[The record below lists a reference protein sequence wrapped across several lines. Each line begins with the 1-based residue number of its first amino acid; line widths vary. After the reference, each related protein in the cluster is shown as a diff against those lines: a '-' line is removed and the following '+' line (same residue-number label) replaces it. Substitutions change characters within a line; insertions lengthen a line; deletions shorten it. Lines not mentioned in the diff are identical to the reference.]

1 MKGKKIAAISA
12 ALVCTMVALLIVSPH
27 VYGANAFDSATGSHL
42 YVEVGVAG
50 NYFNGT
56 LYSPAAY
63 VKARVVTT
71 IQNNGWYLYYH
82 FEWEDM
88 NHVTHYQ
95 ESCNYYTN
103 STAGFQVRI
112 DCTGLPNQVIYIA
125 ADGRA
130 GYGGDWDTRL
140 VSASLPWA

>member
-1 MKGKKIAAISA
+1 MKGKKIAMISVGLACAI
-12 ALVCTMVALLIVSPH
+12 VALLVFSPY
-27 VYGANAFDSATGSHL
+27 VYGANAFDSDMGSHL

-50 NYFNGT
+50 NFFNGT
-56 LYSPAAY
+56 VYSPAAY
-63 VKARVVTT
+63 AKGRVNVT
-71 IQNNGWYLYYH
+71 IPNNGWYLYYH

-88 NHVTHYQ
+88 SHTMHYQ

-112 DCTGLPNQVIYIA
+112 DCTGLPSKVYYIA
-125 ADGRA
+125 ADARV